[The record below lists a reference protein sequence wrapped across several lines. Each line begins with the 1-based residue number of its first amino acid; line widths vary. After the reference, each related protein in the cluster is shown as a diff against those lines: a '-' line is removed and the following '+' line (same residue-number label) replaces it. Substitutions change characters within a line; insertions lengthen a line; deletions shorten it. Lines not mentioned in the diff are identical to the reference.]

1 MSLFE
6 IGEWGRFCEQL
17 QTLNFFHRFESVFF
31 LGHCQY
37 KNREN
42 RLFNLIDSITIYKKK
57 KKKLIEQYQ
66 QLLQINKHNKDR
78 GNIISL
84 IF

>member
-57 KKKLIEQYQ
+57 KKKLKEQYQ